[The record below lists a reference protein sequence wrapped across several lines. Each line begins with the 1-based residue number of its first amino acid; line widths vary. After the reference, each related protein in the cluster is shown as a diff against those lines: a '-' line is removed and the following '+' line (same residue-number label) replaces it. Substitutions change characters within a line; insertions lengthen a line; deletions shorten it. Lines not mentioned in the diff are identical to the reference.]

1 MHIHIDI
8 YSDNSKNKIMPR
20 LNVLIQVSEKKKA
33 EVARISKELVVAS
46 LKDL

>member
-1 MHIHIDI
+1 
-8 YSDNSKNKIMPR
+8 MPR

-33 EVARISKELVVAS
+33 EVERISKELVVAS